1 MAEVQKTG
9 APESVEAPRTP
20 ARFGF
25 VILHY
30 LAYDMTCE
38 CVDNLLTRFGAYD
51 IHIVIVDNAS
61 PNGTGKQLVDRYA
74 GNDRVTVLLADD
86 NLGFARGNN
95 LGYDWLLAHYD
106 PDFAIVMNNDVLIE
120 QDEFLR
126 LIPHVYNQS
135 HFAVLGP
142 DIWSTRA
149 KKHQNPYEAAPIS
162 DELLLRRLNVLKKR
176 VAWSTPM
183 ALFQYV
189 RERTWGKLVPWIIA
203 SLKKCVA
210 GQPQSPTPLY
220 SEEHT
225 DAVLHGACYIFSRQF
240 IDTRQ
245 YCFCPDTF
253 LYVEEDILYDDCM
266 RLGLKMLYSPE
277 LRVEHLEDVATD
289 ALSGNDFLKLRH
301 KDAELLKSVSI
312 LARCR
317 GLIA

>member
-1 MAEVQKTG
+1 MSEPQNATAPQQAE
-9 APESVEAPRTP
+9 AARTS

-120 QDEFLR
+120 QDEFLD
-126 LIPHVYNQS
+126 LIPQVYADT

-142 DIWSTRA
+142 DIWSPRA
-149 KKHQNPYEAAPIS
+149 EKHQNPDSLRLMTDEELTTFIRQLEQFVNWPGWRIAGNLLAGKVTAPVNSAKRKRAAKSLATDIPAAQPYEQVQK
-162 DELLLRRLNVLKKR
+162 NVK
-176 VAWSTPM
+176 
-183 ALFQYV
+183 
-189 RERTWGKLVPWIIA
+189 
-203 SLKKCVA
+203 
-210 GQPQSPTPLY
+210 
-220 SEEHT
+220 
-225 DAVLHGACYIFSRQF
+225 LHGSCYIFSRVF
-240 IDTRQ
+240 FAARE
-245 YCFCPDTF
+245 YCFYPETF
-253 LYVEEDILYDDCM
+253 LYAEEDILLYQCQENN
-266 RLGLKMLYSPE
+266 LTVVYSPN
-277 LRVEHLEDVATD
+277 LHVIHLEDVSTNMVSQSAVEKWRTKRCEMLRSFKLF
-289 ALSGNDFLKLRH
+289 AKLRG
-301 KDAELLKSVSI
+301 
-312 LARCR
+312 LAV
-317 GLIA
+317 